1 MFVNTEINEILLE
14 KKYDSNEKY
23 IYKCNDSIFNNLQV
37 CIMNNN
43 YNMYSKYIDDLN
55 KNDYL
60 QKKLNEIYQYLD
72 KNVRKLLQKQKLE
85 FYKIKTKTRIKTCIK
100 KIVSKTK

>member
-1 MFVNTEINEILLE
+1 
-14 KKYDSNEKY
+14 
-23 IYKCNDSIFNNLQV
+23 
-37 CIMNNN
+37 MNNN